1 MVLNFLGKYG
11 TSFFFILY
19 NEPTDSVH
27 TGLTQRQLVDGIK
40 FFRKIYLIF
49 FILYNELTDSVHTG
63 LTQRQLVDDIKFFR
77 KIYLIFF
84 YFVQ

>member
-1 MVLNFLGKYG
+1 MISNFFGKYI
-11 TSFFFILY
+11 SF
-19 NEPTDSVH
+19 
-27 TGLTQRQLVDGIK
+27 
-40 FFRKIYLIF
+40 F

-84 YFVQ
+84 ILYNEPTDSVHTGLTQRQHQHKGESIG